1 MEFQRWFPDWLFL
14 ALARKTEAEARTSVK
29 IFSREP
35 SDGIK
40 YSLPTLKAK
49 PESSAAKQHLGS
61 PQKKIPKQQ
70 PAFSQRSKVQAASEG
85 TCRGTYPDAGRA
97 VTASQRLLFSSQKCF
112 LKWGVRVRRSRGE
125 AALPPGHWSPGSCRG
140 GRPFQPLFQPGVP
153 PSEMAPRVC
162 WGPALWQQT
171 LRLLAS
177 DRAPT
182 FRSPEVSRAWRE
194 TSESLNEP
202 ESPAGPPAHR
212 QNPDEPPK
220 CVAKIQPLSAGA
232 EVKCGD
238 GVLGK
243 GEINS
248 FIASLG
254 KGGHSL

>member
-49 PESSAAKQHLGS
+49 PESSPAKQHLGS

-112 LKWGVRVRRSRGE
+112 LKWGVRVGRSRGE
-125 AALPPGHWSPGSCRG
+125 GGVAPRPLEPRQLLGWASLPTTFPAWSSTFGDGPSGLLGPSPVAANALPPG
-140 GRPFQPLFQPGVP
+140 L
-153 PSEMAPRVC
+153 
-162 WGPALWQQT
+162 
-171 LRLLAS
+171 
-177 DRAPT
+177 
-182 FRSPEVSRAWRE
+182 
-194 TSESLNEP
+194 
-202 ESPAGPPAHR
+202 
-212 QNPDEPPK
+212 
-220 CVAKIQPLSAGA
+220 
-232 EVKCGD
+232 
-238 GVLGK
+238 
-243 GEINS
+243 
-248 FIASLG
+248 
-254 KGGHSL
+254 